1 MHVTA
6 LICVHICFLKQ
17 ARKQISQPFFCSI
30 ATSRHL
36 SKNVAHAFLPRK
48 VREIGEEA
56 VKLNCELVG
65 KL

>member
-30 ATSRHL
+30 A
-36 SKNVAHAFLPRK
+36 HAFLPRK